1 MENLYFEIQGLT
13 WKGKAPYQQDAM
25 LINDNVIQHNGLIT
39 KCHYF
44 NLNAEWCIAVADGVS
59 QSPHAKLAATTI
71 LDLSSANI
79 QNSTALSLVN
89 LQEQFCQA
97 LHNIPQSIGSS
108 TTLAFLSHHQSQF
121 LNLQYL
127 GNTRAYLFSQQ
138 TKQWRCLTHDHTY
151 LEELRKKQLLQEGEQ
166 YASIYNALTQFFCAD
181 PMHDVTEQPPLEEY
195 LLENEAVVLCSDGVH
210 DILECDQWPLLQP
223 NQSLKEWLLQIKNK
237 LAHSQAYDNVSIVIV
252 RLSPANLNP
261 L

>member
-13 WKGKAPYQQDAM
+13 WKGKADQQQDAL
-25 LINDNVIQHNGLIT
+25 LINGKVIQHKGLIT
-39 KCHYF
+39 QLHKYP
-44 NLNAEWCIAVADGVS
+44 LNQDWHIGIADGVS

-71 LDLSSANI
+71 LDLCSADI
-79 QNSTALSLVN
+79 QNSTALSLVS
-89 LQEQFCQA
+89 LQKQFCQA

-127 GNTRAYLFSQQ
+127 GNTRAYLFSQPTQ
-138 TKQWRCLTHDHTY
+138 QWRCLTHDHTY
-151 LEELRKKQLLQEGEQ
+151 LEELREKQLLQEGEQ

-181 PMHDVTEQPPLEEY
+181 PIHNITEQPPFEEY

-210 DILECDQWPLLQP
+210 DILECNQWSLLQP

-252 RLSPANLNP
+252 RLSPVKFNTL
-261 L
+261 